1 MYDDLMIFRIM
12 IMKIFLFFN
21 EKVFVISQER
31 ERERESKGDV
41 VIVIAYS
48 VEL

>member
-31 ERERESKGDV
+31 ESKGDV
-41 VIVIAYS
+41 VIVIEYS